1 MAKTTRLKDKCRPP
15 VCRQSPKFERGLK
28 EAGPQQ
34 ALFASCQGLEGDV
47 WQRPGWLLLAVSIRR
62 LESTSEQTAQ
72 EVLHELG
79 QVGMPTRSW
88 RVSDRAINL
97 RLISAR
103 SLATAC
109 SSASQCLPKHL
120 KSLMRPHVPHG
131 KGTSKSSHNAW
142 VKPRRYRVFLSTP
155 GCLASGAHACSHC
168 S

>member
-1 MAKTTRLKDKCRPP
+1 MARSLDLRTNVGHQFVDRA
-15 VCRQSPKFERGLK
+15 QSLK

-34 ALFASCQGLEGDV
+34 ALFASCQGLEEMYGKGPGGCCWPSVSDV
-47 WQRPGWLLLAVSIRR
+47 LSLLQNKLHRKF
-62 LESTSEQTAQ
+62 
-72 EVLHELG
+72 LHELG

-103 SLATAC
+103 SIATAC